1 VAATNDLMYD
11 RLSTYFGVT
20 DESLGDLMYRLR
32 VEDPTFAGGTR
43 KEWYAA
49 KLDGL
54 SVSYDAGLHLADLA
68 NLFWSQADPFAAAG
82 LNALLLESGDYL
94 LLESGDHI
102 LKEA

>member
-32 VEDPTFAGGTR
+32 VEDPTFAGGAR

-54 SVSYDAGLHLADLA
+54 AVSYDASWHLADLA
-68 NLFWSQADPFAAAG
+68 NLFWSQTEP
-82 LNALLLESGDYL
+82 LTSTPSYALLLESGDYL

>member
-32 VEDPTFAGGTR
+32 VEDPTFQGGTR

-54 SVSYDAGLHLADLA
+54 AVSYDASWHLADLA
-68 NLFWSQADPFAAAG
+68 NLFWSQTEP
-82 LNALLLESGDYL
+82 LTSTPSYL
-94 LLESGDHI
+94 LLETGDH
-102 LKEA
+102 LLLETADDVLLD